1 MFGWLFGE
9 SSSAKKTVDAVINTG
24 DALFYTEEEKAQ
36 DSKLYRDWYL
46 KYLEA
51 TQPQNVARRLI
62 AIVITGLWAVLV
74 FVGAFAQA
82 LGQLETAEYIF
93 KTLND
98 NVNMPFMI
106 VIGFY
111 FAKNI
116 MANYKKG

>member
-24 DALFYTEEEKAQ
+24 DALFYTDEEKAQ

-62 AIVITGLWAVLV
+62 AIVITGLWALLV

-106 VIGFY
+106 VISFY